1 MSQRQPVRGGDVY
14 PPSADRHE
22 ARRQRDKAIGQGHEQ
37 SGAAAAAGLQVSETD
52 LPAGRRMVTT
62 SAGGQVYVTLYY
74 TVLTILLLHILIDL
88 HVIWSLLG
96 TPLSL
101 CLKVMAQFTLPVPG
115 QDVAEAT
122 DAVTVGEALQAAPG
136 DDRPVSLADAAAV
149 QAAEMRATGLGGNLP
164 GGVAAAAQRAAEAN
178 TAAEGKAAVRIR
190 DVVGDAAAA
199 LPADKVATRED
210 AGKVAAAAARNVG
223 KKAGAGGKGSGVV
236 EAVAA
241 AADMNEG
248 RMK

>member
-1 MSQRQPVRGGDVY
+1 MSQPQPVRAGDVY
-14 PPSADRHE
+14 PPSADCHE
-22 ARRQRDKAIGQGHEQ
+22 ARRERDKVIGHGQEQ
-37 SGAAAAAGLQVSETD
+37 SAAAGGGLQVSETD

-62 SAGGQVYVTLYY
+62 SAGGQV
-74 TVLTILLLHILIDL
+74 
-88 HVIWSLLG
+88 
-96 TPLSL
+96 
-101 CLKVMAQFTLPVPG
+101 MAQFTVPVPG

-149 QAAEMRATGLGGNLP
+149 QAAEMRATGLGGSLP

-178 TAAEGKAAVRIR
+178 MAEGKAAVRIR
-190 DVVGDAAAA
+190 DVLGDAAAA

-210 AGKVAAAAARNVG
+210 AEKVAAAAARNVG
-223 KKAGAGGKGSGVV
+223 KRAGAGGKGSGVV

>member
-1 MSQRQPVRGGDVY
+1 MSQPQPVRAGDVY

-22 ARRQRDKAIGQGHEQ
+22 ARRERDKVIGHGQEQ
-37 SGAAAAAGLQVSETD
+37 SAAGGSGLQVSETD

-62 SAGGQVYVTLYY
+62 SAGGQV
-74 TVLTILLLHILIDL
+74 
-88 HVIWSLLG
+88 
-96 TPLSL
+96 
-101 CLKVMAQFTLPVPG
+101 MAQFTVPVPG

-164 GGVAAAAQRAAEAN
+164 GGVAAAAQRVAEAN
-178 TAAEGKAAVRIR
+178 TAAEGGKAAVRIR

-210 AGKVAAAAARNVG
+210 AEKVAAAAARNVG
-223 KKAGAGGKGSGVV
+223 KRAGAGGKGSGVV

-241 AADMNEG
+241 AADMNED

>member
-1 MSQRQPVRGGDVY
+1 MSQRQPVRAGDVY
-14 PPSADRHE
+14 PPSANRHE
-22 ARRQRDKAIGQGHEQ
+22 ARREQDKVIGRGQEQ
-37 SGAAAAAGLQVSETD
+37 SGGLQVSETD

-62 SAGGQVYVTLYY
+62 STGGQVLARF
-74 TVLTILLLHILIDL
+74 TV
-88 HVIWSLLG
+88 
-96 TPLSL
+96 
-101 CLKVMAQFTLPVPG
+101 PVPG

-178 TAAEGKAAVRIR
+178 MAEGKAAVRIR
-190 DVVGDAAAA
+190 NVVGDAAAA

-210 AGKVAAAAARNVG
+210 AEKVAAAAARNVG
-223 KKAGAGGKGSGVV
+223 KRAGAGGKGSGVV

>member
-62 SAGGQVYVTLYY
+62 SAGGQ
-74 TVLTILLLHILIDL
+74 
-88 HVIWSLLG
+88 
-96 TPLSL
+96 
-101 CLKVMAQFTLPVPG
+101 VMAQFTLPVPG